1 MTGLE
6 TTENQAR
13 RLLGDIRAFGTELQ
27 QQRAAESARTGVP
40 LRALPENVVAV
51 RWLDQRFE
59 PLIAQI
65 PPALHSK
72 LEAAEI
78 FHQLLE
84 HRWFLSETANV
95 DISLE
100 EALNSYIADVL
111 ADAPDELLYLGEV
124 TAEIPVIAAEPPPF
138 RILAPSGIRLR
149 RGARF
154 PNLRDPAAATLSS
167 HERNLEHRRP

>member
-1 MTGLE
+1 M
-6 TTENQAR
+6 
-13 RLLGDIRAFGTELQ
+13 
-27 QQRAAESARTGVP
+27 
-40 LRALPENVVAV
+40 AV

-84 HRWFLSETANV
+84 HRWFLSESADA

-100 EALNSYIADVL
+100 DALASYIADVL
-111 ADAPDELLYLGEV
+111 ADAPDELLSLGEV
-124 TAEIPVIAAEPPPF
+124 TAELPITALPSPPDP
-138 RILAPSGIRLR
+138 PSTPTASGLQLR
-149 RGARF
+149 
-154 PNLRDPAAATLSS
+154 
-167 HERNLEHRRP
+167 

>member
-1 MTGLE
+1 M
-6 TTENQAR
+6 
-13 RLLGDIRAFGTELQ
+13 
-27 QQRAAESARTGVP
+27 
-40 LRALPENVVAV
+40 

-84 HRWFLSETANV
+84 HRWFLSESADA

-100 EALNSYIADVL
+100 DALASYIADVL
-111 ADAPDELLYLGEV
+111 ADAPDELLSLGEV
-124 TAEIPVIAAEPPPF
+124 TAELPIIVADPSPTDPRSSEPGPLRTSDPEALT
-138 RILAPSGIRLR
+138 RSSDSRLGSTSHR
-149 RGARF
+149 CAV
-154 PNLRDPAAATLSS
+154 PATLSG
-167 HERNLEHRRP
+167 HERNPEHRRT

>member
-1 MTGLE
+1 M
-6 TTENQAR
+6 
-13 RLLGDIRAFGTELQ
+13 
-27 QQRAAESARTGVP
+27 P

-84 HRWFLSETANV
+84 HRWFLSESANV
-95 DISLE
+95 DISLDD
-100 EALNSYIADVL
+100 ALDSYIADVL

-124 TAEIPVIAAEPPPF
+124 TAEIPVIVAEPAPPDA
-138 RILAPSGIRLR
+138 RPAVTGR
-149 RGARF
+149 RWPTPDSDAGARSRASAIGGRYVEQ
-154 PNLRDPAAATLSS
+154 P
-167 HERNLEHRRP
+167 